1 MFLGTLCSFFS
12 VYTPIIYTLPKK
24 AKNLPKTLFAAK
36 LNKLRLPPKLTDE
49 NEETDAELVNETK
62 QIQQVHPIKDN
73 NEQQKGKKKH
83 NMLNTRF

>member
-1 MFLGTLCSFFS
+1 M
-12 VYTPIIYTLPKK
+12 
-24 AKNLPKTLFAAK
+24 PKTLFAAK

-49 NEETDAELVNETK
+49 NQETDAELVKETK
-62 QIQQVHPIKDN
+62 QIQQVQPIKAN